1 MKYNLIQPNPK
12 QTTDFDNIQNTIL
25 LNRGIEQPEHYLNT
39 TQKDLISYSKLS
51 NIYDGIE
58 LLNLA
63 ISSSLGIGVIV
74 DADCDGLCSASMFY
88 SYMKQAFNKECVY
101 YIHTG
106 KQHGISDEI
115 LPQIIKDVESGKIK
129 LLVVPDA
136 GTNDVDQCRKLK
148 SLGCEILIIDHHERE
163 KENKYSC
170 IINPQLSDYDNKY
183 LSGCGVTWKFLQ
195 AVDSDGWTTYADKYV
210 DLVAFST
217 ISDSMDIRTLENKE
231 LLRQGLLNVN
241 NKLLKALIEKQD
253 YSIKSEV
260 TPTTIAFYIVPL
272 INALVRVGSAEDKEL
287 MFKAFCELDEFFD
300 YEKRDK
306 SIVQESIYE
315 RVARIAVNGKAK
327 QDRQIEKGIEVV
339 KQDIE
344 ANKRNNNKILFA
356 KATDDLP
363 KEFTGLVAMKLAS
376 AYNKPCV
383 LLREG
388 KNDYFSG
395 SLRNF
400 SGSPLTDM
408 KGFLK
413 SLGYVQWLAGHP
425 NACGVGLTKKQL
437 IKTIELSNEK
447 LKTYD
452 FTPIYQIDFELTPD
466 DLTTYLLRDL
476 YEMRHHY
483 GQQIPEALLLIKNI
497 KLNSSQIQFLGKGEE
512 KNTWKFPLTSEI
524 DAIKFRIDKSD
535 ILLVKCGGELSGW
548 GGEDIEMNIICKVGM
563 NTFNGESKYQL
574 IVQDYEICE

>member
-51 NIYDGIE
+51 NIYEGIE
-58 LLNLA
+58 LLNLTIA
-63 ISSSLGIGVIV
+63 TSLGIGIIV
-74 DADCDGLCSASMFY
+74 DADCDGMLSASMFY

-115 LPQIIKDVESGKIK
+115 LSQIIKDVESGKIK

-148 SLGCEILIIDHHERE
+148 SLGCEILIIDHHESE
-163 KENKYSC
+163 KENKYAC

-195 AVDSDGWTTYADKYV
+195 ALDSDGWTTYADKYI

-253 YSIKSEV
+253 YAIKSEV

-272 INALVRVGSAEDKEL
+272 VNALVRVGSAEDKEL

-306 SIVQESIYE
+306 SVIQESIYE
-315 RVARIAVNGKAK
+315 RVARVAVNGKAK

-344 ANKRNNNKILFA
+344 ANKRNDNKILFA

-452 FTPIYQIDFELTPD
+452 FTPIYQIDFELTPED
-466 DLTTYLLRDL
+466 ITSYLLHDL

-497 KLNSSQIQFLGKGEE
+497 KLNSFQIQFLGKGEE
-512 KNTWKFPLTSEI
+512 KNTWKFPLTDSI

-535 ILLVKCGGELSGW
+535 ILLVKYGGELSGW
-548 GGEDIEMNIICKVGM
+548 EGEDIEMNVICKVGM

-574 IVQDYEICE
+574 IVSDYEVI